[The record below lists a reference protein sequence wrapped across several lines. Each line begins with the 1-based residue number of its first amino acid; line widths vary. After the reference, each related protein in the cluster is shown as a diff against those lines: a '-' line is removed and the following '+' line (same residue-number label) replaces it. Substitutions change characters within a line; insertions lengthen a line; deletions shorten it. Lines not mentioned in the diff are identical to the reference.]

1 MPKRYL
7 PGRAYEGI
15 HAHLRELAAG
25 V

>member
-7 PGRAYEGI
+7 PSRAYDGI

-25 V
+25 L